1 MTVERFAPSPTGL
14 LHLGHAYSAALAW
27 RAATRANG
35 RFLLRME
42 DLDRGRCRPEF
53 YAAIEEDLMWLGLD
67 WSGPVLVQSN
77 RMPAYED
84 ALACLDRMGLLFR
97 CDCTRKDLQGAVSA
111 PQERGGVESG
121 EAVYPGF
128 CREKSL
134 PESSPHAL
142 RLNMRRAMERCGDA
156 LATLSFR
163 SQDAGGAL
171 HEYALDPDF
180 LIQRIGDVVLRR
192 KDGAPAYHLAV
203 VVDDA
208 YQDVTHVTRGEDL
221 LEVTH
226 LHRLL
231 QFLLDLRTPTYFHHD
246 LIRDEHGKRLAKRDN
261 ARSIRNL
268 REHGHSRAQVY
279 EMISLTD
286 PVAQDAG

>member
-1 MTVERFAPSPTGL
+1 MRVERFAPSPTGL

-27 RAATRANG
+27 RAATRSNG

-42 DLDRGRCRPEF
+42 DLDRGRCRTEF

-67 WSGPVLVQSN
+67 WSGPVLVQSE
-77 RMPAYED
+77 RMTAYED
-84 ALACLDRMGLLFR
+84 ALARLDRMGVLFR

-111 PQERGGVESG
+111 PQERGEIESG

-134 PESSPHAL
+134 PENSPHAL
-142 RLNMRRAMERCGDA
+142 RLNMRRAVERCGDA
-156 LATLSFR
+156 LGTLSFCSR
-163 SQDAGGAL
+163 DASGAL
-171 HEYALDPDF
+171 QAYALDPDF

-208 YQDVTHVTRGEDL
+208 YQEVTHVTRGEDL

-231 QFLLDLRTPTYFHHD
+231 QFVLDLPVPTYFHHD

-261 ARSIRNL
+261 ARSIRSL
-268 REHGHSRAQVY
+268 REQGHSQADVY
-279 EMISLTD
+279 QMIGLTD
-286 PVAQDAG
+286 PVAQGVR

>member
-1 MTVERFAPSPTGL
+1 MRVERFAPSPTGL

-27 RAATRANG
+27 RAATRSNG

-42 DLDRGRCRPEF
+42 DLDRGRCRTEF

-67 WSGPVLVQSN
+67 WSCPVLVQSE
-77 RMPAYED
+77 RMTAYED
-84 ALACLDRMGLLFR
+84 ALARLDRMGVLFR

-111 PQERGGVESG
+111 PQERGEIESG

-134 PESSPHAL
+134 PENSPHAL
-142 RLNMRRAMERCGDA
+142 RLNMRRAVERCGDA
-156 LATLSFR
+156 LGTLSFCSR
-163 SQDAGGAL
+163 DASGAL
-171 HEYALDPDF
+171 QAYALDPDF
-180 LIQRIGDVVLRR
+180 LIQSIGDVVLRR

-208 YQDVTHVTRGEDL
+208 YQEVTHVTRGEDL

-231 QFLLDLRTPTYFHHD
+231 QFVLDLPVPTYFHHD

-261 ARSIRNL
+261 ARSIRSL
-268 REHGHSRAQVY
+268 REQGHSRADVY
-279 EMISLTD
+279 QMISLTD
-286 PVAQDAG
+286 PVAQGVQ